1 MDGAVIDS
9 TVDLSCF
16 MSKRSPR
23 DDALKVVSEDGLL
36 LKKAS
41 YFDFNATRGY
51 VGNVAFIRVPSSIL
65 LLCIS
70 NISNLL

>member
-1 MDGAVIDS
+1 MDKADDD

-23 DDALKVVSEDGLL
+23 DEALKVVYEDGLM

-41 YFDFNATRGY
+41 
-51 VGNVAFIRVPSSIL
+51 IL
-65 LLCIS
+65 STSQVLLS
-70 NISNLL
+70 LQRLKLKDYAL

>member
-1 MDGAVIDS
+1 MDKADDD

-23 DDALKVVSEDGLL
+23 DEALKVVSEDGLM

-41 YFDFNATRGY
+41 
-51 VGNVAFIRVPSSIL
+51 IL
-65 LLCIS
+65 STLQVLLS
-70 NISNLL
+70 L

>member
-1 MDGAVIDS
+1 MDKADDD

-23 DDALKVVSEDGLL
+23 DEALKVVYEDGLM

-41 YFDFNATRGY
+41 ILSTSQ
-51 VGNVAFIRVPSSIL
+51 VLIVAAFKIEG
-65 LLCIS
+65 LCS
-70 NISNLL
+70 PKHEL